1 MQLDSTIYVRIV
13 DTITR
18 LISDRIGLDRAVVV
32 VVVVV
37 VVAID
42 GDCDK
47 NEQDGR
53 KTCMKK
59 C

>member
-37 VVAID
+37 VAID